1 MRPVRHRRFAT
12 NGTPNS
18 LQATVMKDF
27 SPGLQIRPRRFDSG
41 FGLHI
46 RKPRRPWSTGFFY
59 ACDLADHFRNRTPSY
74 LNCSMALFADR
85 RLLKQPELLEQTMWA
100 AGSRHGTGGR
110 KASTPWP
117 TARRYHHHPAHQ
129 WRPEWVGRA
138 CRTLAAGEGG
148 AVSFLGIVTGLTRP
162 LLIFT
167 LATVWLLLMYNCKS
181 CAPNPAPA
189 GQQAGGFKW
198 KSK

>member
-59 ACDLADHFRNRTPSY
+59 ACDLAYHFRNF
-74 LNCSMALFADR
+74 LDR
-85 RLLKQPELLEQTMWA
+85 LRN
-100 AGSRHGTGGR
+100 
-110 KASTPWP
+110 
-117 TARRYHHHPAHQ
+117 
-129 WRPEWVGRA
+129 
-138 CRTLAAGEGG
+138 
-148 AVSFLGIVTGLTRP
+148 LGNDL
-162 LLIFT
+162 
-167 LATVWLLLMYNCKS
+167 
-181 CAPNPAPA
+181 NPAA
-189 GQQAGGFKW
+189 CGQLDEISVVIVGDA
-198 KSK
+198 SC